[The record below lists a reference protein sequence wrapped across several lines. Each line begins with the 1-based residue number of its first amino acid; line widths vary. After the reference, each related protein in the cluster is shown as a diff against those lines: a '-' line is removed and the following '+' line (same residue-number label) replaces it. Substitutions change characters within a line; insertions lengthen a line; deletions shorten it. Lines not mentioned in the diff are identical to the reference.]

1 MAVQKGYVLANEEL
15 EFLVDMM
22 LRQFPDVRDN
32 QYVRSDVSNRT
43 WLRLMITLL
52 DLNFTEESVQVVNE
66 MLRKYV

>member
-1 MAVQKGYVLANEEL
+1 MLAKEEL
-15 EFLVDMM
+15 EFLVNMM